1 MADTETAKKD
11 APARQVLAA
20 APTVHKEETISRRH
34 FISWLGVAWG
44 AFAAAMGVAAT
55 ATMRFMFPNVL
66 FEPPSSFKAGFP
78 EDYAVGKVD
87 ERWKEKFRCW
97 IVRSTDTIY
106 CLSATCTHLGC

>member
-1 MADTETAKKD
+1 MADAVKTAPE
-11 APARQVLAA
+11 APVKPAA
-20 APTVHKEETISRRH
+20 GVKKEENVTRRS
-34 FISWLGVAWG
+34 FITWLALAWG

-66 FEPPSSFKAGFP
+66 FEPPSSFKAGFA

-97 IVRSTDTIY
+97 IVRSTE
-106 CLSATCTHLGC
+106 